1 MSWLEPEVG
10 DAASVLWFF
19 AIELD
24 EMRYVERVTF
34 VGFLEGQQI
43 SCWEIPLDERVPAFG
58 PAMSE
63 LPQPVETKKAFVS
76 VKKKDKKAENDGEDN
91 GQ

>member
-1 MSWLEPEVG
+1 MLLLYFG
-10 DAASVLWFF
+10 F

-58 PAMSE
+58 PTMSE
-63 LPQPVETKKAFVS
+63 LPQPVETKKHQS
-76 VKKKDKKAENDGEDN
+76 LSKERQKAENDGKDN
-91 GQ
+91 GL